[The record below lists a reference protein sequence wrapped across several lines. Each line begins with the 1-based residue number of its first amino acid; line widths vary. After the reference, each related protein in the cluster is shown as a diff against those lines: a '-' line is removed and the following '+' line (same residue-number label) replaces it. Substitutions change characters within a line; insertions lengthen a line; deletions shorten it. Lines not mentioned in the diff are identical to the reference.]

1 MFGRKSVKTKRIKCI
16 IRTASLSV
24 PILLQPLAH
33 FSGDDDFADF
43 SFGIIIFC
51 RNERTFAPLIQS
63 QSKISEALELEVEL
77 NCTISNSLPEDP
89 HPIVVRYP

>member
-1 MFGRKSVKTKRIKCI
+1 MLWKVLITCVKKVVFG
-16 IRTASLSV
+16 
-24 PILLQPLAH
+24 
-33 FSGDDDFADF
+33 
-43 SFGIIIFC
+43 
-51 RNERTFAPLIQS
+51 QS